1 MAIRL
6 PSQCRYSPTIAPCP
20 VSLGTPTTIKG
31 TSMRVFLSHSS
42 RDKAAVEALARYL
55 RQQGIDAW
63 LDIWE
68 IGPGDDIIAKM
79 NQGLEQADAGLI
91 VFSAQSLL
99 SPWVSAEVATLTYER
114 IKNGQLLIPV
124 QVGNDAPIPPL
135 LKPLCRLSIEDHQS
149 IAAALLHRRA
159 GPPPLGQPAAG
170 RLERVRLQLGR
181 RGDGAIAVQAMVGDQ
196 GPFEATHPAIPA
208 PLLEGRRAF
217 LRGFGGGSRDWAA
230 TGRAAMEGELR
241 ALGQALAGFCL
252 PPGAAAA
259 LGRLV
264 DGAGVGVTV
273 LVEIEAEDPE
283 LLGLP
288 YEVLPLADGRL
299 LALRPA
305 VLLRRRLPA
314 PAAAPLPPL
323 PGPLKVLV
331 AVGAPDQGTSSPLL
345 DHERELQNIL
355 DAVEPAQRHDNV
367 AVKILEVGHPEQIAA
382 AIAADAYHVLHLSC
396 HGTPGALELE
406 DELGQAVPVTAEL
419 LVAPLRPLGRP
430 LPLVVLN
437 SCHGGVEAGTT
448 ASLAQAL
455 IQAGIPSVVA
465 MQTTV
470 SDRYAADLARAF
482 YGHLSRGEP
491 VLASRAL
498 AAARQELEAE
508 RLQRLEQGAPLADT
522 LPEAATAA
530 LYGAGEEGP
539 LADLGADKQ
548 PLRTPPS
555 PPLLGPVPQLAIGD
569 LVGRRR
575 ELRLCLRRLRDGAPG
590 GVLLSGIGGVGKSSV
605 AGRVMQRLAD
615 DGWLIASHSGRFDLL
630 AIGRELGLTLAL
642 AGRPALRPLAEA
654 LRQDGLDEELR
665 LRLLQQ
671 VLTQEPLL
679 LVLDD
684 FERNLSVGG
693 ESFLDRDTAANL
705 ELLLAAARRGRL
717 LLTCRHPLPRAMA
730 SLKLVPLGPLS
741 GAETRKLVQ
750 RLPGLR
756 QQPAEELVAVLRRI
770 GGHPRLLEFLDA
782 LLRQG
787 EARLPAVRQ
796 RLEQALADCGLA
808 LPDATS
814 GLEERLQQVLTL
826 GLRDVLLDELVAIA
840 RRRGDEEV
848 LLQLAVSNLPVA
860 PAELARML
868 VQAGDADLGEAMA
881 APAAEARVSE
891 LQEALQRL
899 AALSL
904 VVLSEEGQAWVHR
917 WSAEG
922 LARQSSP
929 HDRSARCRRA
939 ASFRL
944 WRLQQSRSLEDGIEA
959 LRNLLQGGHRD
970 DAAGLAAALLNHLQQ
985 QGQTRAVAALA
996 AEVLE
1001 TLPLD
1006 HRGAPPL
1013 ADAEARAHLSL
1024 GLTERAVARQRQ
1036 LLERFQQ
1043 RAAAEPDRA
1052 DYQRDLSVSFIK
1064 MGDLYR
1070 ALGQG
1075 EAARQAYQASLEIA
1089 ERLAAAEPDRADYQ
1103 RDLSVSFNR
1112 MGDLYGA
1119 LGQGEAA
1126 RQAYQA
1132 SLEIKERLAA
1142 AEPDRADFQLDLVS
1156 SLVRVG
1162 GSALPIEPLLL
1173 QRALAILETLQQ
1185 QGRLAP
1191 VDHDKVET
1199 LRQMLQGSGE
1209 S

>member
-1 MAIRL
+1 
-6 PSQCRYSPTIAPCP
+6 
-20 VSLGTPTTIKG
+20 
-31 TSMRVFLSHSS
+31 MRVFLSHSS
-42 RDKAAVEALARYL
+42 CDKPAVEALARHL
-55 RQQGIDAW
+55 RAQGIDAW
-63 LDIWE
+63 FDQWE
-68 IGPGDDIIAKM
+68 ITPGDDIIARM
-79 NQGLEQADAGLI
+79 NEGLEQADAGLI
-91 VFSAQSLL
+91 VFSAQSLQ
-99 SPWVSAEVATLTYER
+99 SPWVNAEVSSLTYER
-114 IKNGQLLIPV
+114 IKHGQPLIPV
-124 QVGNDAPIPPL
+124 QAGDDAYIPPL
-135 LKPLCRLSIEDHQS
+135 LRPLCRLALEDHEG

-159 GPPPLGQPAAG
+159 GPPPLGSPSSG
-170 RLERVRLQLGR
+170 RQERVRLRLER
-181 RGDGAIAVQAMVGDQ
+181 RGDGGVVVRAAVGDQ
-196 GPFEATHPAIPA
+196 GSFEAEHPDLPA
-208 PLLEGRRAF
+208 AVREGRAVF
-217 LRGFGGGSRDWAA
+217 LRGFGAGVRDWTS
-230 TGRAAMEGELR
+230 TGRATLEAELL
-241 ALGQALAGFCL
+241 ALGQALAAFCL
-252 PPGAAAA
+252 PAGAAEA
-259 LGRLV
+259 LAQLLNE
-264 DGAGVGVTV
+264 APVGTTV
-273 LVEIEAEDPE
+273 LVEIEAADPE

-288 YEVLPLADGRL
+288 FEALRLPDGRL
-299 LALRPA
+299 LAIEPP
-305 VLLRRRLPA
+305 VVLRRRLPA
-314 PAAAPLPPL
+314 LPSLPPAPLA
-323 PGPLKVLV
+323 GPLKVLV
-331 AVGAPDQGTSSPLL
+331 AVGAPDEGLTRSAVL

-355 DAVEPAQRHDNV
+355 DAVEPAQRLDNV

-382 AIAADAYHVLHLSC
+382 AIATDAYHVLHLSC
-396 HGTPGALELE
+396 HGTPGSLELE
-406 DELGQAVPVTAEL
+406 DELGAAVLTTAED
-419 LVAPLRPLGRP
+419 LVAPLRAIGRP

-437 SCHGGVEAGTT
+437 SCHGGVEVRQESGSV

-654 LRQDGLDEELR
+654 LRQDDLDEELR

-717 LLTCRHPLPRAMA
+717 LLTCRHPLPQAMA

-1006 HRGAPPL
+1006 HRGAPPW
-1013 ADAEARAHLSL
+1013 
-1024 GLTERAVARQRQ
+1024 
-1036 LLERFQQ
+1036 
-1043 RAAAEPDRA
+1043 
-1052 DYQRDLSVSFIK
+1052 
-1064 MGDLYR
+1064 
-1070 ALGQG
+1070 
-1075 EAARQAYQASLEIA
+1075 
-1089 ERLAAAEPDRADYQ
+1089 
-1103 RDLSVSFNR
+1103 R
-1112 MGDLYGA
+1112 MRKPG
-1119 LGQGEAA
+1119 
-1126 RQAYQA
+1126 RTC
-1132 SLEIKERLAA
+1132 
-1142 AEPDRADFQLDLVS
+1142 P
-1156 SLVRVG
+1156 
-1162 GSALPIEPLLL
+1162 SA
-1173 QRALAILETLQQ
+1173 
-1185 QGRLAP
+1185 
-1191 VDHDKVET
+1191 
-1199 LRQMLQGSGE
+1199 
-1209 S
+1209 